1 MIYKLRVF
9 LVLLF
14 SFSLASQLKAQDA
27 NPELAQEYLG
37 IAEEILKE
45 TKVLTQ
51 ALDMYKLAAEAD
63 PNSAEANF
71 KAGDTYLQTTEKAK
85 ATEFLLRAYQ
95 IDSDYTFDMLYKI
108 GQAYQ
113 YGYEFENA
121 LDYYKKYKQK
131 LENNTGYSGMDRT
144 PMLEVDRRMEE
155 CNTGIKLMA
164 DPVNY
169 SITNVGTAINSD
181 LWDYAPVVN
190 ADETVMIFTSRR
202 GPGQGNLNE
211 NVFDD
216 NFYYED
222 IFISKKS
229 GGVWQPAQNIGPV
242 VNTRFHDS
250 NLGFSPDGKT
260 LYIYS
265 DEGNG
270 DIYYTN
276 NLSEDTWSE
285 PLALSDNINSS
296 GYNEKSVSQSA
307 DGNTLF
313 FASNRPGG
321 SGGFDIYYATKNKK
335 GEWGP
340 SKNLGRVI
348 NTEADED
355 GPFIQFDGK
364 SLYFSS
370 IGHEGMGGF
379 DIFKSEYDSA
389 SREWSTPEN
398 LGYPLNTPDDDI
410 YFVMTKDGK
419 TGYYATVR
427 EEGMGYNDIYK
438 VKIGEI
444 DSDADEK
451 VASKEAKVEEGEKEE
466 KVEREIAKVE
476 IEEPAVVEVEQEEVI
491 EEEPQEEEPK
501 EVIVKTNAPVKLM
514 VRVVDAGNNQA
525 LEANVKLK
533 GQLDNINVAPESK
546 ENGIYTFVIVRDQA
560 TNFMLSA
567 EKKGFIFANK
577 KITLPASKAEEQVIR
592 QTLSLSRPE
601 VGTSKTLRN
610 IFFEFGKATFTSES
624 YEELNKMVSFM
635 EANRQVNVEIAGHT
649 DNIGSDEVNKRL
661 SQLRANK
668 VVEYLTNKG
677 IDRRRLNATG
687 YGEERPIV
695 SNDDEVMGREINRRV
710 EFIVKE

>member
-1 MIYKLRVF
+1 VIILVQRPNSLYFTELKNTMIYKIRLFAVF
-9 LVLLF
+9 LLSVLF
-14 SFSLASQLKAQDA
+14 ASEVKSQDA
-27 NPELAQEYLG
+27 DPEMAKMLLETAD
-37 IAEEILKE
+37 IIMAE

-51 ALDMYKLAAEAD
+51 ARDTYRDAAEAD
-63 PNSAEANF
+63 PNNVRANYM
-71 KAGDTYLQTTEKAK
+71 AGSTYLQTTEKAK
-85 ATEFLLRAYQ
+85 ATKYLLRAYQ
-95 IDSDYTFDMLYKI
+95 IDSDYKFDLLYSI
-108 GQAYQ
+108 GRAFQ
-113 YGYEFENA
+113 YGYEFDNA
-121 LDYYKKYKQK
+121 IEYYQKYKQK
-131 LENNTGYSGMDRT
+131 LESSTGYTGPDKTSLDEVSRRIDESNTGKR
-144 PMLEVDRRMEE
+144 LME
-155 CNTGIKLMA
+155 

-169 SITNVGTAINSD
+169 SITNLGTAINSE
-181 LWDYAPVVN
+181 LWDYAPSIN

-202 GPGQGNLNE
+202 GPDQGNLNE

-216 NFYYED
+216 NFFYED
-222 IFISKKS
+222 IFISRKS
-229 GGVWQPAQNIGPV
+229 GGEWQEAENIGPV
-242 VNTRFHDS
+242 VNTKYHDS

-285 PLALSDNINSS
+285 PLGLSENINSS

-321 SGGFDIYYATKNKK
+321 NGGFDIYFSTKNRK

-340 SKNLGRVI
+340 SKNVGSVV
-348 NTEADED
+348 NTEGDED

-364 SLYFSS
+364 TLYFSS
-370 IGHEGMGGF
+370 TAHEGMGGF

-389 SREWSTPEN
+389 SGEWSNPEN

-427 EEGMGYNDIYK
+427 EEGMGYNDIYR
-438 VKIGEI
+438 VKIGGSED
-444 DSDADEK
+444 DSDEK
-451 VASKEAKVEEGEKEE
+451 LASKEANVDEGEKSKEE
-466 KVEREIAKVE
+466 NNVKAVDVEKA
-476 IEEPAVVEVEQEEVI
+476 PDNEVQ
-491 EEEPQEEEPK
+491 
-501 EVIVKTNAPVKLM
+501 TGAPVKLM
-514 VRVVDAGNNQA
+514 VRVVDARSNEVIN
-525 LEANVKLK
+525 ANVKLK
-533 GQLDNINVAPESK
+533 GQEDNITVPAESTN
-546 ENGIYTFVIVRDQA
+546 NGIYTYVVVRDEA

-567 EKKGFIFANK
+567 DKPGYIFANK
-577 KITLPASKAEEQVIR
+577 KITIPASKGEEQTVR
-592 QTLSLSRPE
+592 QTLSLRKPE

-624 YEELNKMVSFM
+624 YEELNKMVSFL
-635 EANRQVNVEIAGHT
+635 EANPEVNVEIAGHT
-649 DNIGSDEVNKRL
+649 DNIGSDAVNKKL
-661 SQLRANK
+661 SQQRANK
-668 VVEYLTNKG
+668 VVNYLTDKG
-677 IDRRRLNATG
+677 IDRRRLNAVG

>member
-1 MIYKLRVF
+1 MIYKFRF
-9 LVLLF
+9 FFVLLF
-14 SFSLASQLKAQDA
+14 SVCFVFQVRAQEP
-27 NPELAQEYLG
+27 NPELAKEFL
-37 IAEEILKE
+37 ITAEEILKE
-45 TKVLTQ
+45 TRALNQ
-51 ALDMYKLAAEAD
+51 AVEMYKLAADTD
-63 PNSAEANF
+63 PNNVEANY
-71 KAGDTYLQTTEKAK
+71 KTGDTYLQITEKAK
-85 ATEFLLRAYQ
+85 ATQFLLRAYQ
-95 IDSDYTFDMLYKI
+95 LDSDYKFDMLYKI

-113 YGYEFENA
+113 YGYEFDNA
-121 LDYYKKYKQK
+121 IEYYKKYKQK
-131 LENNTGYSGMDRT
+131 LESNTGYKGEDRT
-144 PMLEVDRRMEE
+144 PMSEVERRIEE
-155 CNTGIKLMA
+155 SNTGKKLME

-169 SITNVGTAINSD
+169 SITNVGTAINSE

-202 GPGQGNLNE
+202 GPDQGNLNE

-216 NFYYED
+216 NFFYED

-229 GGVWQPAQNIGPV
+229 GGEWQPAENIGPV
-242 VNTRFHDS
+242 VNTKFHDS

-285 PLALSDNINSS
+285 PVALSDNINSS

-321 SGGFDIYYATKNKK
+321 NGGFDIYYSTKNKK
-335 GEWGP
+335 GEWGA

-348 NTEADED
+348 NTDGDED

-364 SLYFSS
+364 TLYFSS
-370 IGHEGMGGF
+370 TGHDGMGGY

-389 SREWSTPEN
+389 SNQWSNPEN

-438 VKIGEI
+438 VKIGGSE
-444 DSDADEK
+444 DTSDKK
-451 VASKEAKVEEGEKEE
+451 VASKKANVDEEEQESERKVES
-466 KVEREIAKVE
+466 
-476 IEEPAVVEVEQEEVI
+476 VEVEET
-491 EEEPQEEEPK
+491 QEEE
-501 EVIVKTNAPVKLM
+501 EVTTGAPVKLM
-514 VRVVDAGNNQA
+514 VRVVDASSNQQIDA
-525 LEANVKLK
+525 RVKLK
-533 GQLDNINVAPESK
+533 GQADNITVPAES
-546 ENGIYTFVIVRDQA
+546 EDDGIYTYMIVRDDP

-567 EKKGFIFANK
+567 EKSGYIFANK
-577 KITLPASKAEEQVIR
+577 RITIPASKGEIQTIR
-592 QTLSLSRPE
+592 QTLSLSKPE

-610 IFFEFGKATFTSES
+610 IFFEFGKATFTTES

-635 EANRQVNVEIAGHT
+635 EANSQVNVEIAGHT
-649 DNIGSDEVNKRL
+649 DNIGSAAVNKKL

-668 VVEYLTNKG
+668 VVDYLTNKG
-677 IDRRRLNATG
+677 IDRRRLNAVG

>member
-1 MIYKLRVF
+1 MIYKFRFFAVF
-9 LVLLF
+9 ITVVLF
-14 SFSLASQLKAQDA
+14 VQQVKAQEP
-27 NPELAQEYLG
+27 NPEVAQMLLENAD
-37 IAEEILKE
+37 IIMAD

-51 ALDMYKLAAEAD
+51 ARDQYVDAANMD
-63 PNSAEANF
+63 PNNVRANYM
-71 KAGDTYLQTTEKAK
+71 AGSTYLQTTDKAK
-85 ATEFLLRAYQ
+85 ATKYLLRAYQ
-95 IDSDYTFDMLYKI
+95 IDSDYKFNLLYNI

-113 YGYEFENA
+113 YGYEFDSA
-121 LDYYKKYKQK
+121 LEFYKKYKQK
-131 LENNTGYSGMDRT
+131 LENNTGYSGADKT
-144 PMLEVDRRMEE
+144 PMSEVDKRIDES
-155 CNTGIKLMA
+155 NIGKKLMS

-181 LWDYAPVVN
+181 VWDYAPVVN

-202 GPGQGNLNE
+202 GPDLGNLNE

-216 NFYYED
+216 NFFYED

-229 GGVWQPAQNIGPV
+229 GGKWQQAENIGPV
-242 VNTRFHDS
+242 VNTKYHDS

-285 PLALSDNINSS
+285 PVSLSDNINSS

-321 SGGFDIYYATKNKK
+321 FGGFDIYYSTKNRK
-335 GEWGP
+335 GEWGA
-340 SKNLGRVI
+340 SKNLGKVI
-348 NTEADED
+348 NTEGDED

-364 SLYFSS
+364 TLYFSS
-370 IGHEGMGGF
+370 TGHDGMGGY

-389 SREWSTPEN
+389 SNEWSTPEN
-398 LGYPLNTPDDDI
+398 MGYPLNTPDDDI

-438 VKIGEI
+438 VTIGGSGDDSSKKI
-444 DSDADEK
+444 
-451 VASKEAKVEEGEKEE
+451 ASKEASVDEDAEKSEKKVES
-466 KVEREIAKVE
+466 
-476 IEEPAVVEVEQEEVI
+476 VEVKESQEDEDI
-491 EEEPQEEEPK
+491 N
-501 EVIVKTNAPVKLM
+501 TGAPVKLL
-514 VRVVDAGNNQA
+514 VRVVDAKSNQTID
-525 LEANVKLK
+525 ANVKLK
-533 GQLDNINVAPESK
+533 GQADNITVPAESK
-546 ENGIYTFVIVRDQA
+546 ENGIYTYVVIREQA
-560 TNFMLSA
+560 TDFMLSA
-567 EKKGFIFANK
+567 DKPGYIFANK
-577 KITLPASKAEEQVIR
+577 RITVPASKGEEQTIR
-592 QTLSLSRPE
+592 QTLSLSKPE

-635 EANRQVNVEIAGHT
+635 EANPGVNVEIAGHT
-649 DNIGSDEVNKRL
+649 DNIGSNAVNKKL

-668 VVEYLTNKG
+668 VVEYLTGKG
-677 IDRRRLNATG
+677 IDRRRLNAVG

>member
-1 MIYKLRVF
+1 MIYKFRFFAVF
-9 LVLLF
+9 LLSLLF
-14 SFSLASQLKAQDA
+14 ALQVKAQQ
-27 NPELAQEYLG
+27 PSPEELAQTYMET
-37 IAEEILKE
+37 AVEILKE
-45 TKVLTQ
+45 TKALNQ
-51 ALDMYKLAAEAD
+51 AVEMYKLAAETD
-63 PNSAEANF
+63 PNNVEANF
-71 KAGDTYLQTTEKAK
+71 QAGASYLQITDKAK
-85 ATEFLLRAYQ
+85 ATQYLLRAYQ
-95 IDSDYTFDMLYKI
+95 LDSDYKFDMLYKI
-108 GQAYQ
+108 GQGYQ
-113 YGYEFENA
+113 YGYEFDNA
-121 LDYYKKYKQK
+121 LEYYRKYKQK
-131 LENNTGYSGMDRT
+131 LESNTGYSGSDKT
-144 PMLEVDRRMEE
+144 PMSFVERRIEE
-155 CNTGIKLMA
+155 CITGKNLMA

-169 SITNVGTAINSD
+169 SITNVGTAINSE

-202 GPGQGNLNE
+202 GPDQGNLNE
-211 NVFDD
+211 NVFED
-216 NFYYED
+216 NFFYED

-229 GGVWQPAQNIGPV
+229 GGKWQQAENIGSV
-242 VNTRFHDS
+242 VNTKYHDS

-285 PLALSDNINSS
+285 PVSLSDNINSS

-321 SGGFDIYYATKNKK
+321 FGGFDIYYSTKNRK
-335 GEWGP
+335 GEWGA
-340 SKNLGRVI
+340 SKNLGKVI
-348 NTEADED
+348 NTEGDED

-364 SLYFSS
+364 TLYFSS
-370 IGHEGMGGF
+370 TGHDGMGGY

-389 SREWSTPEN
+389 SNEWSTPEN
-398 LGYPLNTPDDDI
+398 MGYPLNSPDDDI

-438 VKIGEI
+438 VTIGGSGDDSSKKI
-444 DSDADEK
+444 
-451 VASKEAKVEEGEKEE
+451 ASKEATVDEDAEKSEKKVES
-466 KVEREIAKVE
+466 
-476 IEEPAVVEVEQEEVI
+476 VEVKESQED
-491 EEEPQEEEPK
+491 EE
-501 EVIVKTNAPVKLM
+501 IDTGAPVKLL
-514 VRVVDAGNNQA
+514 VRVVDAKSNQTID
-525 LEANVKLK
+525 ANVRLK
-533 GQLDNINVAPESK
+533 GQADNITVPAESK
-546 ENGIYTFVIVRDQA
+546 ENGIYTYVVVREQA
-560 TNFMLSA
+560 TDFMLSA
-567 EKKGFIFANK
+567 EKSGYIFANK
-577 KITLPASKAEEQVIR
+577 RITIPASKGEEQTIR
-592 QTLSLSRPE
+592 QTLSLSKPE

-635 EANRQVNVEIAGHT
+635 EANPGVNVEIAGHT
-649 DNIGSDEVNKRL
+649 DNIGSNAVNKKL

-668 VVEYLTNKG
+668 VVEYLTGKG
-677 IDRRRLNATG
+677 IDRRRLNAVG

>member
-1 MIYKLRVF
+1 M
-9 LVLLF
+9 
-14 SFSLASQLKAQDA
+14 S
-27 NPELAQEYLG
+27 N
-37 IAEEILKE
+37 
-45 TKVLTQ
+45 
-51 ALDMYKLAAEAD
+51 
-63 PNSAEANF
+63 
-71 KAGDTYLQTTEKAK
+71 
-85 ATEFLLRAYQ
+85 
-95 IDSDYTFDMLYKI
+95 
-108 GQAYQ
+108 
-113 YGYEFENA
+113 
-121 LDYYKKYKQK
+121 
-131 LENNTGYSGMDRT
+131 
-144 PMLEVDRRMEE
+144 
-155 CNTGIKLMA
+155 
-164 DPVNY
+164 PVNY
-169 SITNVGTAINSD
+169 SITNVGTAINSE

-202 GPGQGNLNE
+202 GPDQGNLNE

-229 GGVWQPAQNIGPV
+229 GGEWQAAENIGPV
-242 VNTRFHDS
+242 VNTKYHDS

-285 PLALSDNINSS
+285 PIGLSDNINSS

-321 SGGFDIYYATKNKK
+321 NGGFDIYYSTKNKK

-348 NTEADED
+348 NTDGDED

-364 SLYFSS
+364 TLYFSS
-370 IGHEGMGGF
+370 TGHDGMGGF

-389 SREWSTPEN
+389 SNEWSNPEN
-398 LGYPLNTPDDDI
+398 MGYPLNTPDDDI

-427 EEGMGYNDIYK
+427 EEGMGYNDIYR
-438 VKIGEI
+438 VKIGGSEENN
-444 DSDADEK
+444 SDK
-451 VASKEAKVEEGEKEE
+451 KLASKEAKVDENEEKSEKEVE
-466 KVEREIAKVE
+466 KVEIKES
-476 IEEPAVVEVEQEEVI
+476 QEDEKI
-491 EEEPQEEEPK
+491 D
-501 EVIVKTNAPVKLM
+501 TGAPVKLL
-514 VRVVDAGNNQA
+514 VRVVDAKTNQVI
-525 LEANVKLK
+525 EASVKLK
-533 GQLDNINVAPESK
+533 GQSDNITVPADSK
-546 ENGIYTFVIVRDQA
+546 ENGIFTYMIVRENA
-560 TNFMLSA
+560 TEFMLSA
-567 EKKGFIFANK
+567 EKSGYIFANK
-577 KITLPASKAEEQVIR
+577 RINIPASRGEEQIIR
-592 QTLSLSRPE
+592 QTLSLSKPE

-635 EANRQVNVEIAGHT
+635 EANPNVNVEIAGHT
-649 DNIGSDEVNKRL
+649 DNIGSDAVNKKL
-661 SQLRANK
+661 SQMRANK
-668 VVEYLTNKG
+668 VVDYLTGKG
-677 IDRRRLNATG
+677 IDRRRLNAVG

>member
-1 MIYKLRVF
+1 M
-9 LVLLF
+9 
-14 SFSLASQLKAQDA
+14 KAQDA
-27 NPELAQEYLG
+27 NPDLANDYL
-37 IAEEILKE
+37 IMAEEVLKE
-45 TKVLTQ
+45 TKALTQ
-51 ALDMYKLAAEAD
+51 ALDMYKLAADAD
-63 PNSAEANF
+63 PNSVEANF
-71 KAGDTYLQTTEKAK
+71 KAGDTYLQTTEKSK
-85 ATEFLLRAYQ
+85 ATQYLLRAYQ
-95 IDSDYTFDMLYKI
+95 LDSDYKFNMLYKI
-108 GQAYQ
+108 GSAYQ
-113 YGYEFENA
+113 YGYEFDKA
-121 LDYYKKYKQK
+121 IDYYKQYKQK
-131 LENNTGYSGMDRT
+131 LESNTGYNGVDKT
-144 PMLEVDRRMEE
+144 PMSEVERRIEE
-155 CNTGIKLMA
+155 CNTGKRLMD

-169 SITNVGTAINSD
+169 SITNVGTAINSE

-202 GPGQGNLNE
+202 GPDQGNLNE

-229 GGVWQPAQNIGPV
+229 GGEWQPAENIGPV
-242 VNTRFHDS
+242 VNTKFHDS

-285 PLALSDNINSS
+285 PVGLSDNINSS

-321 SGGFDIYYATKNKK
+321 NGGFDIYYSTKNKK

-348 NTEADED
+348 NTEGDED
-355 GPFIQFDGK
+355 GPFIQYDGK
-364 SLYFSS
+364 TLYFSS
-370 IGHEGMGGF
+370 TAHNGMGGF

-389 SREWSTPEN
+389 SNEWSTPEN
-398 LGYPLNTPDDDI
+398 LGYPLNSPDDDI

-438 VKIGEI
+438 VKIGGSEDNTDKKMASKKANVDEGESESDKEKEI
-444 DSDADEK
+444 DNVE
-451 VASKEAKVEEGEKEE
+451 VAESKEDD
-466 KVEREIAKVE
+466 EID
-476 IEEPAVVEVEQEEVI
+476 
-491 EEEPQEEEPK
+491 
-501 EVIVKTNAPVKLM
+501 TGAPVKLM
-514 VRVVDAGNNQA
+514 VRVVDANSNQT
-525 LEANVKLK
+525 LEDVKVKLK
-533 GQLDNINVAPESK
+533 GQADNITVPSESV
-546 ENGIYTFVIVRDQA
+546 ENGIYTFVIIRDEA
-560 TNFMLSA
+560 TDFMLSA
-567 EKKGFIFANK
+567 EKSGYIFANK
-577 KITLPASKAEEQVIR
+577 KITVPASKGEEQTIR
-592 QTLSLSRPE
+592 QTLSLNKPE

-635 EANRQVNVEIAGHT
+635 EANPQVNVEIAGHT
-649 DNIGSDEVNKRL
+649 DNIGSAAVNKKL
-661 SQLRANK
+661 SQQRANK
-668 VVEYLTNKG
+668 VVEYLTGKG
-677 IDRRRLNATG
+677 IDRRRLNAVG

>member
-1 MIYKLRVF
+1 MIYKLRF
-9 LVLLF
+9 FTVLLL
-14 SFSLASQLKAQDA
+14 SFLFVSQMKAQDA
-27 NPELAQEYLG
+27 NPDLANDYL
-37 IAEEILKE
+37 IMAEEVLKE
-45 TKVLTQ
+45 TKALTQ
-51 ALDMYKLAAEAD
+51 ALDMYKLAADAD
-63 PNSAEANF
+63 PNSVEANF
-71 KAGDTYLQTTEKAK
+71 KAGDTYLQTTEKSK
-85 ATEFLLRAYQ
+85 ATQYLLRAYQ
-95 IDSDYTFDMLYKI
+95 LDSDYKFNMLYKI
-108 GQAYQ
+108 GSAYQ
-113 YGYEFENA
+113 YGYEFDKA
-121 LDYYKKYKQK
+121 IDYYKQYKQK
-131 LENNTGYSGMDRT
+131 LESNTGYNGVDKT
-144 PMLEVDRRMEE
+144 PMSEVERRIEE
-155 CNTGIKLMA
+155 CNTGKRLMD

-169 SITNVGTAINSD
+169 SITNVGTAINSE

-202 GPGQGNLNE
+202 GPDQGNLNE

-229 GGVWQPAQNIGPV
+229 GGEWQPAENIGPV
-242 VNTRFHDS
+242 VNTKFHDS

-285 PLALSDNINSS
+285 PVGLSDNINSS

-321 SGGFDIYYATKNKK
+321 NGGFDIYYSTKNKK

-348 NTEADED
+348 NTEGDED
-355 GPFIQFDGK
+355 GPFIQYDGK
-364 SLYFSS
+364 TLYFSS
-370 IGHEGMGGF
+370 TAHNGMGGF

-389 SREWSTPEN
+389 SNEWSTPEN
-398 LGYPLNTPDDDI
+398 LGYPLNSPDDDI

-438 VKIGEI
+438 VKIGGSEDNTDKKMASKKANVDEGESESDKEKEI
-444 DSDADEK
+444 DNVE
-451 VASKEAKVEEGEKEE
+451 VAESKEDD
-466 KVEREIAKVE
+466 EID
-476 IEEPAVVEVEQEEVI
+476 
-491 EEEPQEEEPK
+491 
-501 EVIVKTNAPVKLM
+501 TGAPVKLM
-514 VRVVDAGNNQA
+514 VRVVDANSNQT
-525 LEANVKLK
+525 LEDVKVKLK
-533 GQLDNINVAPESK
+533 GQADNITVPSESV
-546 ENGIYTFVIVRDQA
+546 ENGIYTFVIIRDEA
-560 TNFMLSA
+560 TDFMLSA
-567 EKKGFIFANK
+567 EKSGYIFANK
-577 KITLPASKAEEQVIR
+577 KITVPASKGEEQTIR
-592 QTLSLSRPE
+592 QTLSLNKPE

-635 EANRQVNVEIAGHT
+635 EANPQVNVEIAGHT
-649 DNIGSDEVNKRL
+649 DNIGSAAVNKKL
-661 SQLRANK
+661 SQQRANK
-668 VVEYLTNKG
+668 VVEYLTGKG
-677 IDRRRLNATG
+677 IDRRRLNAVG